1 MKNILSRGALATL
14 RDFTRRRVLLA
25 FDFDGTLAPIVRD
38 PEAAAMRPRTAA
50 RLAEVAR
57 LYPCVVISGRARAD
71 IGKKVARIPLRAVFG
86 NHGMEPWRGLA
97 AAQRRVARWRAQL
110 AVRLPRVP
118 GVVVEDKGASL
129 AIHYR
134 RAAARGTVRR
144 LVLDAVAG
152 LRGARIVAGKMVVNL
167 LPDSAPNKGTAV
179 LHLCRRLRCTAAI
192 YVGDDDNDEDAFAL
206 AGQAPLLGIRV
217 GHSRRSR
224 AACFLPAQSAVDA
237 FLAKLVDLRQPGRR
251 TA

>member
-1 MKNILSRGALATL
+1 
-14 RDFTRRRVLLA
+14 
-25 FDFDGTLAPIVRD
+25 
-38 PEAAAMRPRTAA
+38 
-50 RLAEVAR
+50 
-57 LYPCVVISGRARAD
+57 
-71 IGKKVARIPLRAVFG
+71 
-86 NHGMEPWRGLA
+86 
-97 AAQRRVARWRAQL
+97 
-110 AVRLPRVP
+110 
-118 GVVVEDKGASL
+118 
-129 AIHYR
+129 
-134 RAAARGTVRR
+134 
-144 LVLDAVAG
+144 VAG

-224 AACFLPAQSAVDA
+224 AACFLPAQGAVDA
-237 FLAKLVDLRQPGRR
+237 FLAKLVELRQPGRR

>member
-1 MKNILSRGALATL
+1 MKSLLAPQNRPALRRLVRG
-14 RDFTRRRVLLA
+14 RVLLA